1 MTTYTPSP
9 DEVSTHHR
17 MAPNLF
23 GRWRIVTA
31 MPQGAGPPTDERH
44 AIERL
49 RRGDIGGLETLVRRY
64 QLQATRAAYLIVRDP
79 QLAEDIVCD
88 AFLRCYERIQQFNV
102 GRAFAPWFL
111 RAVVN
116 DALKAADRRA
126 RHVSLNR
133 RSTLS
138 GPTFVE
144 LLASPDPGPDVQ
156 AEFAELRH
164 QVQEAIERLTPRQR
178 SAIVLHY
185 FVGLSGPEIAD
196 ELSSPLGTVK
206 RRLHDGRSRLRALL
220 TGTR

>member
-1 MTTYTPSP
+1 M
-9 DEVSTHHR
+9 
-17 MAPNLF
+17 
-23 GRWRIVTA
+23 TA
-31 MPQGAGPPTDERH
+31 MPQDAGPPTDERR

-49 RRGDIGGLETLVRRY
+49 RGGDIGALEILVRRY
-64 QLQATRAAYLIVRDP
+64 QLRATRAAYLVVRDR

-88 AFLRCYERIQQFNV
+88 AFLRCYERIQQFHAD
-102 GRAFAPWFL
+102 RDFAPWFL

-126 RHVSLNR
+126 RQVSLN
-133 RSTLS
+133 SHWTPN
-138 GPTFVE
+138 GPTFGE
-144 LLASPDPGPDVQ
+144 LLTSPDPEPDAQ

-164 QVQEAIERLTPRQR
+164 QVQDAIESLTPRQR
-178 SAIVLHY
+178 SAVVLHY

>member
-1 MTTYTPSP
+1 
-9 DEVSTHHR
+9 
-17 MAPNLF
+17 
-23 GRWRIVTA
+23 VTA
-31 MPQGAGPPTDERH
+31 MPQDAGPPTDERR

-49 RRGDIGGLETLVRRY
+49 RGGDIGGLETLVRRY
-64 QLQATRAAYLIVRDP
+64 QLRATRAAYLVVRDR

-88 AFLRCYERIQQFNV
+88 AFLRCYERIQQFHAD
-102 GRAFAPWFL
+102 RPFAPWFL

-126 RHVSLNR
+126 RQVSLTS
-133 RSTLS
+133 RSTLN
-138 GPTFVE
+138 GPTFGE
-144 LLASPDPGPDVQ
+144 LLASPDPGPDLQ

-164 QVQEAIERLTPRQR
+164 QVQEALKRLTPRQR
-178 SAIVLHY
+178 SAVVLHY